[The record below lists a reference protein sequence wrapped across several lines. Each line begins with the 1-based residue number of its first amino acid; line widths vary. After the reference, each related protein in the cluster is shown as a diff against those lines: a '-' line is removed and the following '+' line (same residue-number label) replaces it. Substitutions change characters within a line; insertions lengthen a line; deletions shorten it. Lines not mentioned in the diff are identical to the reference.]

1 METTE
6 NIKYIINGGNMK
18 LFNKIPTV
26 VFLIIILVL
35 EFLIFY
41 FNPVEVE
48 AYTNNVYITQEANY
62 EM

>member
-1 METTE
+1 
-6 NIKYIINGGNMK
+6 MK

-48 AYTNNVYITQEANY
+48 AYNVYITQEADY

>member
-1 METTE
+1 
-6 NIKYIINGGNMK
+6 MK
-18 LFNKIPTV
+18 IFNKIPTV
-26 VFLIIILVL
+26 VFLIIILIL

>member
-1 METTE
+1 
-6 NIKYIINGGNMK
+6 MK

-41 FNPVEVE
+41 FNPIEVE
-48 AYTNNVYITQEANY
+48 AYVYITQEADY

>member
-1 METTE
+1 
-6 NIKYIINGGNMK
+6 MK

-35 EFLIFY
+35 EFLVFY

-48 AYTNNVYITQEANY
+48 AHTNNTYIQEFIYDEA
-62 EM
+62 

>member
-1 METTE
+1 
-6 NIKYIINGGNMK
+6 MK

-48 AYTNNVYITQEANY
+48 AYTNNVYITREVNH

>member
-1 METTE
+1 MEI
-6 NIKYIINGGNMK
+6 IKYIINGENMK

-48 AYTNNVYITQEANY
+48 ASNNVYITQEADY